1 MKRRFIT
8 TLGVIS
14 LAAMC
19 AFVSSPVRSQNR
31 NPNNPYLYTTGS
43 WGQTYRDQWGHWKV
57 GLTPMGGGNSAWD
70 IEPGQDNQVESGLID
85 NKKD

>member
-19 AFVSSPVRSQNR
+19 AFVSSPVGSQNR
-31 NPNNPYLYTTGS
+31 KRAKGAV
-43 WGQTYRDQWGHWKV
+43 DV
-57 GLTPMGGGNSAWD
+57 
-70 IEPGQDNQVESGLID
+70 EPEPLATADAG
-85 NKKD
+85 